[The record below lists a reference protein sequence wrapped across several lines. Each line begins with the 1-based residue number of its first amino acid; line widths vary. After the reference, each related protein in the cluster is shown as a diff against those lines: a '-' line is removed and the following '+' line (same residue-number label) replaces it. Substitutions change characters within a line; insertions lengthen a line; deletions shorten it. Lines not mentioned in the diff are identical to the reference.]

1 MNISEEL
8 LNTPFWGNYLQDY
21 LWFFGIILI
30 GWIIKR
36 RGSKLISRLMFRFF
50 RGFAKNAYA
59 DEFVE
64 LLRKPFE
71 ALFVLLV
78 IYVAFSHI
86 QYPPEWKLLPEEKFG
101 IKMMVNRTYET
112 LVGVFITW
120 VFLRVIDFIAF
131 VQTERSRKGELNTDV
146 QLIMFLRELGKVILA
161 TIGLFAIL
169 SNVYQLNITA
179 IVTSL
184 GIGGLAIALAAQ
196 ETLANL
202 LGSFIIFLD
211 KPFASGDLV
220 ETPEFKGTV
229 ESVGF
234 RSTKI
239 RTLDRSLLIVPNKKM
254 IDTYLNNIT
263 RSTQRRVKFTIG
275 LTYASHREQL
285 MQVVKEIK
293 QVIDAHPQTIEEA
306 IVAFSDFKDSN
317 LDITII
323 YFVNTND
330 WDIMIKVKEELNLRI
345 MEAVERNG
353 CRFAFPTSTVFVE
366 QNKN

>member
-1 MNISEEL
+1 MFSEEFL
-8 LNTPFWGNYLQDY
+8 LREYWGNSVMAY

-36 RGSKLISRLMFRFF
+36 QGSRLLSRLMFRFF
-50 RGFAKNAYA
+50 KGYAKNAYA

-71 ALFVLLV
+71 VLFVLFIL
-78 IYVAFSHI
+78 YMAFEHI
-86 QYPPEWKLLPEEKFG
+86 QYPPEWKLGTEDKFG
-101 IKMMVNRTYET
+101 VKMFVNRTYET
-112 LVGVFITW
+112 LLGAFITW
-120 VFLRVIDFIAF
+120 VFLRTIDFIAF
-131 VQTERSRKGELNTDV
+131 VQCERSKNGEINTDV
-146 QLIMFLRELGKVILA
+146 QLVFFVKELSKVILA

-169 SNVYQLNITA
+169 SNVYNLNITA

-263 RSTQRRVKFTIG
+263 RSTQRRVKFTVG
-275 LTYASHREQL
+275 LTYTSSREQL
-285 MQVVKEIK
+285 MQVVKDIK
-293 QVIDAHPQTIEEA
+293 QTIDAHPQTVEEA
-306 IVAFSDFKDSN
+306 VVAFSDFKDSD
-317 LDITII
+317 LDITVI

-330 WDIMIKVKEELNLRI
+330 WDIMIKVKEEINLRI
-345 MEAVERNG
+345 MEIVERNG
-353 CRFAFPTSTVFVE
+353 CAFAFPTSTVYVE